1 MDFNSLL
8 ELIVGPLGAVVV
20 LCIGVF
26 YLYRE
31 NKRLRTELDEE
42 RDERLKEL
50 KEGEMMA
57 RAYLRL
63 RSDKDLEHLNDND
76 G

>member
-1 MDFNSLL
+1 MDFQQLL
-8 ELIVGPLGAVVV
+8 QLIIGPLGAVVA
-20 LCIGVF
+20 LCIACF

-31 NKRLRTELDEE
+31 NKKLRAELDQE

-63 RSDKDLEHLNDND
+63 RTDQDLRDHP
-76 G
+76 GG

>member
-1 MDFNSLL
+1 MDFNALL
-8 ELIVGPLGAVVV
+8 ELIIGPLGAVVV
-20 LCIGVF
+20 LCIVVF
-26 YLYRE
+26 ILFRE

-50 KEGEMMA
+50 KEGEMMS

-63 RSDKDLEHLNDND
+63 RTEKDLDHFN

>member
-20 LCIGVF
+20 LCITVF
-26 YLYRE
+26 YLARE
-31 NKRLRTELDEE
+31 NKRLRSELDEE

-63 RSDKDLEHLNDND
+63 RTEKDLGHDND
-76 G
+76 A

>member
-1 MDFNSLL
+1 MDFNALL

-50 KEGEMMA
+50 KEGEMMS

-63 RSDKDLEHLNDND
+63 RTEKDLD

>member
-63 RSDKDLEHLNDND
+63 RTDKDLEHLNDND